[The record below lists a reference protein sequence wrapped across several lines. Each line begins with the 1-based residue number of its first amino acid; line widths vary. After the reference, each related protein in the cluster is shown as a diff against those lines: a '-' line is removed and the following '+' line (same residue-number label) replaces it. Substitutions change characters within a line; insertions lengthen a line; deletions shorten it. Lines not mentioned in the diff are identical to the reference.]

1 MNALVLLVGDP
12 EFSQNILKR
21 VRGLEALTLERVAS
35 MPAAETVMTRQ
46 PPDLVIVQV
55 SCIQNWSAFQ
65 HLKQQPRLSG
75 IYFLLVDDR
84 PHLQTNAD
92 LLPLRETVAALE
104 AGADAY
110 VGLPPTADAKLAN
123 RLLQAQVKLGLRR
136 SQAYRDLART
146 NDWLSAI
153 ALVDALTQLNN
164 RHAFD
169 LDLPRQIKNAR
180 AKGLRLCLMV
190 LDIDYFKSI
199 NDTYGHLIGDTVLQL
214 LAERLHGNM
223 RFYDTPFR
231 YGGEEFVVILSDTGI
246 DEAGVIGNRLC
257 KTMAAHPFELEAGL
271 TLQVSISI
279 GIAELQ
285 PEDDERGRSLLHRAD
300 QNLLRAK
307 AEGRN
312 RVVMTPQRSRH

>member
-12 EFSQNILKR
+12 EFSHDILKR
-21 VRGLEALTLERVAS
+21 VRGLKALAVNTVAS
-35 MPAAETVMTRQ
+35 MQQAETLMADQ
-46 PPDLVIVQV
+46 PPNLVVVQV
-55 SCIQNWSAFQ
+55 SQIQHWWVFQ

-84 PHLQTNAD
+84 PHLRAD
-92 LLPLRETVAALE
+92 LLPLQETITALE

-110 VGLPPTADAKLAN
+110 LGLPKAVDARLAN
-123 RLLQAQVKLGLRR
+123 RLLQAQVKLGLQR
-136 SQAYRDLART
+136 SQIYRDLART

-180 AKGLRLCLMV
+180 AKGLALCLIV

-199 NDTYGHLIGDTVLQL
+199 NDTYGHLVGDAVLQL
-214 LAERLHGNM
+214 LSERLRNNM

-231 YGGEEFVVILSDTGI
+231 YGGEEFVVILSDTDL
-246 DEAGVIGNRLC
+246 DEAAVIGNRLC
-257 KTMAAHPFELEAGL
+257 KTIAARPFELEASL
-271 TLQVSISI
+271 SLQISVSI
-279 GIAELQ
+279 GIAGLT
-285 PEDDERGRSLLHRAD
+285 PTDDERGRSLLHRAD

-312 RVVMTPQRSRH
+312 RVVITPH